1 MNNTSERKKRILII
15 EDEPDFAALLEYR
28 LQRRGYETIKAL
40 DGRRGAEKAVLDTPD
55 LIVLD
60 LMLPQ
65 MEGLDVCR
73 YIRSIPAMTHVP
85 IFIMTA
91 LDSVGHKA
99 KGFMFGANGYFTK
112 GNQVPDLLREIDV
125 LFAGGR
131 PADTDAV
138 PA

>member
-28 LQRRGYETIKAL
+28 LQRRGYETIKAS

-65 MEGLDVCR
+65 MAGLDVCR

>member
-28 LQRRGYETIKAL
+28 LQRRGYETIRAL
-40 DGRRGAEKAVLDTPD
+40 DGRSGAEKAVLDTPD

-65 MEGLDVCR
+65 MAGLDVCR
-73 YIRSIPAMTHVP
+73 YIRSIPAMIHVP

-125 LFAGGR
+125 LFSGGR
-131 PADTDAV
+131 PADGDAV